1 MLVQYMANISL
12 EEDVKNAVAFP
23 RPSAMSY
30 VRFNGI
36 QSNAR
41 SSLLIRGKENC
52 LQSQW
57 NFGIIGLVASRS
69 VSVRCK
75 WEVPDYKEDKSHNSA
90 AKLWHVRNASLKKLS
105 I

>member
-1 MLVQYMANISL
+1 MDFGQRGVILRHG
-12 EEDVKNAVAFP
+12 E
-23 RPSAMSY
+23 
-30 VRFNGI
+30 VRRFT
-36 QSNAR
+36 
-41 SSLLIRGKENC
+41 GKENC

-57 NFGIIGLVASRS
+57 DFDIIGLVASRS

-75 WEVPDYKEDKSHNSA
+75 LEIPDYKEDKSHNSA

>member
-1 MLVQYMANISL
+1 MVGQAPPYTS
-12 EEDVKNAVAFP
+12 VAAT
-23 RPSAMSY
+23 RRM
-30 VRFNGI
+30 RF
-36 QSNAR
+36 A
-41 SSLLIRGKENC
+41 GKENC

-57 NFGIIGLVASRS
+57 DFGIIGLVASRS